1 MSTQGPIRVY
11 YETPKVHIP
20 SSLAPFGPVRLA
32 CATPDSRGGTALPGA
47 LVGNLRDAVCAGFEA
62 LAPILLG
69 GTSTR
74 AMQFAGFEGV

>member
-1 MSTQGPIRVY
+1 MPTRGPVRVY
-11 YETPKVHIP
+11 REIPKIHIP
-20 SSLAPFGPVRLA
+20 SSLTPFGPVRLA
-32 CATPDSRGGTALPGA
+32 CAPPDPRGGTALPGA

-74 AMQFAGFEGV
+74 AMQSAGFDGV